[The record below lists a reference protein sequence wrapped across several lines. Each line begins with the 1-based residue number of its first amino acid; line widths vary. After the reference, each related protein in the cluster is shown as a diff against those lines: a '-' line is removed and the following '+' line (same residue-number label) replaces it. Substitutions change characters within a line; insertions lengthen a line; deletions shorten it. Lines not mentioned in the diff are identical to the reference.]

1 MSRLSVVLVACV
13 AVAGAGAGCKKHG
26 GGNGTGGG
34 TGGGGGSGQ
43 AEVGPGAVKLIID
56 GKPAGAIDAA
66 AAARWVPLAQ
76 LVPAAARDTARWAAL
91 EVHTAGGRATTM
103 PEPASTQPG
112 LIAALFP
119 GKSGIDFGM
128 FTPEAL
134 TQHGTPKLVETG
146 VVDVRVTMAAAGATA
161 DGSGGSGGG
170 DGEGGGANR
179 DAHRDRPGLDG
190 VKLTIKQAGGDRVVT
205 GDELGKVAKVAPPV
219 GDTETTGWD
228 VASLLHD
235 LDIPLTAKVIV
246 TDKSGASVTMTRA
259 ELDPKK
265 SVAFMKLNR
274 SGDLRFRLFQKNKG
288 GGWNIAGELR
298 GVTTIELLAK

>member
-13 AVAGAGAGCKKHG
+13 AVAGMSCKKHG
-26 GGNGTGGG
+26 NGDGTGGG
-34 TGGGGGSGQ
+34 TGGGGGGHAQ
-43 AEVGPGAVKLIID
+43 VAPGAVKLIID
-56 GKPAGAIDAA
+56 GKPAGSIDPA

-76 LVPAAARDTARWAAL
+76 LVPEAARDTSRWTTL
-91 EVHTAGGRATTM
+91 EVHTAAGRATTM

-112 LIAALFP
+112 LVAALFP

-128 FTPEAL
+128 FTPDAL
-134 TQHGTPKLVETG
+134 AKHGTPKLVETD
-146 VVDVRVTMAAAGATA
+146 VIDVRVTVKPGGGPSA
-161 DGSGGSGGG
+161 GGSGGG

-179 DAHRDRPGLDG
+179 DSDQERPGLDTIT
-190 VKLTIKQAGGDRVVT
+190 LTIKQPGGDRVVT
-205 GDELGKVAKVAPPV
+205 GAELGKIAMVAPPV

-235 LDIPLTAKVIV
+235 LKIDVTAKVIV
-246 TDKSGASVTMTRA
+246 TDTTGASVTMTKA

-274 SGDLRFRLFQKNKG
+274 SGQLRFRLFQKNKG
-288 GGWNIAGELR
+288 GGWDIAGELR